1 VYTIAGPERGIF
13 VQDHF
18 GNQILGLLPK
28 LRVQAL
34 ALTRNRGA
42 ADDLVHDT
50 IVGALA
56 ARDSFEPGTNFA
68 AWMRTILR
76 NRFIAQLRKRRE
88 MVDIDDVPAS
98 FLAVADGQESR
109 LVLKELDRAMG
120 RLPPKMREALVMVVA
135 LGMSYEAVAAAMN
148 STLGT
153 AKSRV
158 FRARLTLWRML
169 LGEEE
174 VRASR
179 RASRRA
185 CRSSESLLA
194 THAGL

>member
-1 VYTIAGPERGIF
+1 MYTIAGPERGIF

-28 LRVQAL
+28 LREQAL

-42 ADDLVHDT
+42 ADDLVHDA

-88 MVDIDDVPAS
+88 MVDIDDAPAS
-98 FLAVADGQESR
+98 FLAIADGQESR

-153 AKSRV
+153 AKPRV
-158 FRARLTLWRML
+158 FRARLTLWTML
-169 LGEEE
+169 LGEDKTQAQS
-174 VRASR
+174 RARRSSR
-179 RASRRA
+179 RV
-185 CRSSESLLA
+185 SEPLVLA
-194 THAGL
+194 HTGQ